1 MSEQIATTV
10 RGGIVVTADGATRA
24 DIAISTTGKIAAI
37 APSLPPGPE
46 DIDAT
51 GLYVLPGGVDSHCH
65 IEQKTSTG
73 LTPCDN
79 FYSASVAALA
89 GGTTTLIPFAC
100 QHRGGRVRDVVAAYR
115 QLAAKAAC
123 DYAFHIIVA
132 DPAEPH
138 AIGDLKACFAD
149 GFSSVKVYMT
159 YDALKLK
166 DDEMLDV
173 LALCR
178 AHGAMVMVHAESH
191 ELIGWITRRLLSADR
206 IQAKYHAVARPAI
219 AEREAAHRAITFAE
233 LIDTPLLIVHVSS
246 ASAADEIARA
256 RARGLPIYG
265 ETCPQY
271 LYLTQQALCAPSF
284 EGNKFLC
291 SPPLRTERD
300 QVALWSALRRGD
312 LQVVSSD
319 HSAYNFEGGAASKT
333 AGGPS
338 TPFSKI
344 PMGLPGLEC
353 RMPLMVSGAL
363 KGTLAAE
370 ACASC
375 GPPQSGGTSD
385 EAKIEGL
392 VKAVNTCCTMPAKL
406 YGLYPRKGTIEVGS
420 DADIALWDC
429 DSADAAYTITKSVL
443 HDSLDYTPYE
453 GMSAKG
459 KVTRTLLRG
468 KTAFQ
473 YGFHNMRTG
482 SFTKR
487 GVGMFLPT
495 GKPSLPGWSGEAS
508 WPDAGDI
515 VEQRCAQTLGEAHDC
530 GPVGGG
536 RKRPIDS

>member
-1 MSEQIATTV
+1 M
-10 RGGIVVTADGATRA
+10 
-24 DIAISTTGKIAAI
+24 
-37 APSLPPGPE
+37 
-46 DIDAT
+46 
-51 GLYVLPGGVDSHCH
+51 
-65 IEQKTSTG
+65 
-73 LTPCDN
+73 
-79 FYSASVAALA
+79 
-89 GGTTTLIPFAC
+89 
-100 QHRGGRVRDVVAAYR
+100 
-115 QLAAKAAC
+115 
-123 DYAFHIIVA
+123 
-132 DPAEPH
+132 
-138 AIGDLKACFAD
+138 
-149 GFSSVKVYMT
+149 
-159 YDALKLK
+159 
-166 DDEMLDV
+166 
-173 LALCR
+173 
-178 AHGAMVMVHAESH
+178 
-191 ELIGWITRRLLSADR
+191 IGWITRRLLSADR
-206 IQAKYHAVARPAI
+206 IQARYHAVARPAI

-375 GPPQSGGTSD
+375 GPPQSGGPSD

-420 DADIALWDC
+420 DADIALGIVTLPMRLIQSLRVCCTTRSITPPMKVWAPRAKSRARCCAGRRSSCTDNMIFVLDFLLC
-429 DSADAAYTITKSVL
+429 VASECFCQRASPACRGGAVRPLGRTRATSSNSGAHRRWVRRTIVVL
-443 HDSLDYTPYE
+443 L
-453 GMSAKG
+453 
-459 KVTRTLLRG
+459 V
-468 KTAFQ
+468 
-473 YGFHNMRTG
+473 
-482 SFTKR
+482 
-487 GVGMFLPT
+487 
-495 GKPSLPGWSGEAS
+495 
-508 WPDAGDI
+508 
-515 VEQRCAQTLGEAHDC
+515 
-530 GPVGGG
+530 VGGSVPLI
-536 RKRPIDS
+536 RDDSRV